1 MNHTATAGGE
11 PPATA
16 PTVVETVDF
25 AAEGAAEAFVRSI
38 HETGFAVLR
47 NHPLPQ
53 ALLDRMD
60 RDWREFFAGEEK
72 YDYRFEGGADDD
84 QLGYFGLDVSERAVG
99 HDQKDIKEF
108 FHAGPG
114 GRIPPEL
121 ADDIVDYRAR
131 ALELA
136 RTLVGWF
143 DRALDDAN
151 KHDPALR
158 LADTLSDPVSVLRI
172 LHYPPLS
179 GDEPAGSLRAAAH
192 EDINVITVLPVAE
205 APGLQVKTRDGRWL
219 DLHGRRGELIINT
232 GDMLQEF
239 TGGYLPST
247 THRVVNPAAGRDNRS
262 RISMPFFIAPD
273 GDTRLSGRYTAGEY
287 LAERLAEISGSDA

>member
-1 MNHTATAGGE
+1 MNHAATTGGE
-11 PPATA
+11 PPAIA

-25 AAEGAAEAFVRSI
+25 NAEGAAEAFVRSI

-47 NHPLPQ
+47 NHPLPK

-60 RDWREFFAGEEK
+60 RDWRAFFAGDDK
-72 YDYRFEGGADDD
+72 YDYRFEGGTDGA
-84 QLGYFGLDVSERAVG
+84 QFGYFGLDVSERAVG
-99 HDQKDIKEF
+99 HEQKDIKEF

-114 GRIPPEL
+114 GRMPASLE
-121 ADDIVDYRAR
+121 ADAADYRAR

-136 RTLVGWF
+136 RTLVDWF
-143 DRALDDAN
+143 DAALDDAH
-151 KHDPALR
+151 KHDPGLK
-158 LADTLSDPVSVLRI
+158 LAKTLSDPVSVLRI

-179 GDEPAGSLRAAAH
+179 GDEPEGSLRAAAH
-192 EDINVITVLPVAE
+192 EDINVITILPVAE
-205 APGLQVKTRDGRWL
+205 APGLQVKTRDGQWL

-262 RISMPFFIAPD
+262 RISMPFFIAPES
-273 GDTRLSGRYTAGEY
+273 GTRLSDRYTAGEY
-287 LAERLAEISGSDA
+287 LAERIAEISGSSA